1 MPKAA
6 RVSDVGSGHGCH
18 FPPTPIVSGSPV
30 VKIDGLPAARV
41 GDSLIPHAC
50 PVCPAPPHPR
60 SVSAGSSIVTID
72 GKPAARVGDAIGC
85 GGSITS
91 GSPIVTIE

>member
-1 MPKAA
+1 MP
-6 RVSDVGSGHGCH
+6 HG
-18 FPPTPIVSGSPV
+18 
-30 VKIDGLPAARV
+30 
-41 GDSLIPHAC
+41 C

-91 GSPIVTIE
+91 GSPVVTIE